1 MRNIALRVGYDG
13 THFAGFQ
20 RQAVDRTVQ
29 GTLEEALTRL
39 TGHTLEELRFAG
51 AGRTDAGVHASGMVV
66 NFRTTKGFGDETWVR
81 ALNALTPDDVAVHG
95 AREVDEAFHSRFSA
109 TARSYRYVVLARRTP
124 DPLRRFTSH
133 WEPRPLPEV
142 PTMIEAFADL
152 VGTFDFSAFGST
164 GSNPRSP
171 VCTVQRAAARLDD
184 DQLVFE
190 ITAQSFLYHM
200 VRRLVGTALEVAKGR
215 LSKQEF
221 AALYREPGPG
231 GFVPLT
237 APASGLI
244 FMSATYPPPY
254 AGLNG
259 PF

>member
-20 RQAVDRTVQ
+20 RQAKDRTVQ
-29 GTLEEALTRL
+29 GALEEALTRL
-39 TGHTLEELRFAG
+39 TGQSLAELRLAG

-66 NFRTTKGFGDETWVR
+66 NFRTTKGFEMETWVR
-81 ALNALTPDDVAVHG
+81 ALNALLPDDVSVHG

-109 TARSYRYVVLARRTP
+109 EARSYRYVVLARRTP
-124 DPLRRFTSH
+124 DPLRRYTSH
-133 WEPRPLPEV
+133 WEPRALPRV
-142 PTMIEAFADL
+142 PAMIEAFAEL
-152 VGTFDFSAFGST
+152 VGTFDFTAFGST
-164 GSNPRSP
+164 GSTPRSP
-171 VCTVQRAAARLDD
+171 VCTVLAADARLEDD
-184 DQLVFE
+184 MLVFE
-190 ITAQSFLYHM
+190 ITARSFLYHM

-215 LSKQEF
+215 LDAREF
-221 AALYREPGPG
+221 AVLYRDPGQG
-231 GFVPLT
+231 GFVPFT
-237 APASGLI
+237 APACGLI